1 MNTTDLIYKESK
13 VLPENLQVE
22 VLDFIGFLKTRYAI
36 EVVAADTT
44 QKITELEA
52 AFAPYRKNFTGFKF
66 NRDEANER

>member
-36 EVVAADTT
+36 EVVEAD
-44 QKITELEA
+44 
-52 AFAPYRKNFTGFKF
+52 
-66 NRDEANER
+66 